1 MPNYT
6 FETLNDKD
14 FEDLVRDLLQ
24 KELGITLESF
34 KRGRDSGIDLRYSKP
49 KVLKS
54 DVIIQAKHWYN
65 SGVSKF
71 INYLEKTEFEKV
83 KALNPNRYIL
93 ATSLSLTPNN
103 KSKLIDIFKPFIIS
117 TSDIVDSE
125 LLNNLL
131 GKYPDVEKSHYKLW
145 LSSTSILQSIINNSI
160 KGRSEFFEQ
169 KIKERIS
176 KFVPTKT
183 YKKAI
188 NIINDKKLLIIIGE
202 PGIGK
207 TIMSQFI
214 IYEHLADGFELV
226 VINENVNE
234 AEELFL
240 PDKQQ
245 IFYFD
250 DFLGSNYLEILR
262 TQNSDSALINF
273 IDRITSSKGKRLIL
287 TSRTTIL
294 NKGCQ
299 LSDKLQDK
307 RIDLSKYE
315 ISINDYDNLEKAK
328 ILYNHLC
335 FSKLPN
341 EYRYKI
347 HADKF
352 YWQIIKHKNYNP
364 RLIEFITDSS
374 NAQNVEP
381 EKYTEFILHTLNHP
395 SLIWEH
401 AYENQIDDYCKF
413 LLLTLFSFPTGIES
427 CFLQPAYNCR
437 LEYEIKENGFKR
449 IHNPFFSKVKEL
461 QDGFIRHL
469 RNTDG
474 DEYYDFFNPSIVD
487 FLVNYLKKYP
497 DEKWRIIE
505 STVYFEQISTRFSFI
520 TGENIIIE
528 EDENE
533 RLYKI
538 IKSKENTFKSVKG
551 GSDTL
556 HLINIYLKFFQINNV
571 VTDLLSQFKCLKL
584 GEIIDSQFK
593 QFYDMILDFKN
604 IEILKKEVVKN
615 WEAVIL
621 KLFSMAWDKDE
632 FRSIKSL
639 FIEYSISFDDFIRD
653 KKDEV
658 ELYIDQF
665 LDSWI
670 GEFFET
676 DPELNS
682 YYELEDMREYIAGV
696 QSELLSFNNDF
707 GLRETSSFGKFNTYD
722 YDDKLNE
729 NRQRAEYED
738 YQANMH
744 EDYWSSSGSTYSD
757 ISAIDDLFSINDTN
771 C

>member
-1 MPNYT
+1 MSNYT

-49 KVLKS
+49 NALKS
-54 DVIIQAKHWYN
+54 DIIIQAKHWYN
-65 SGVSKF
+65 SGVLKF

-83 KALNPNRYIL
+83 KALNPKRYIL

-131 GKYPDVEKSHYKLW
+131 KKYPDVEKSHYKLW

-169 KIKERIS
+169 KIKDRIS

-183 YKKAI
+183 YNDAI
-188 NIINDKKLLIIIGE
+188 NIINDKKFLIVIGE

-214 IYEHLADGFELV
+214 IYEHLAHDFELV
-226 VINENVNE
+226 VINENIQE

-240 PDKQQ
+240 PNKQQ

-294 NKGCQ
+294 NKGRQ
-299 LSDKLQDK
+299 LSFKLQDK

-315 ISINDYDNLEKAK
+315 ISIKDYDNLEKAK

-335 FSKLPN
+335 FSSLPN

-347 HADKF
+347 HVDKF

-364 RLIEFITDSS
+364 RLIEFITDCS

-381 EKYTEFILHTLNHP
+381 EHYTEFILHTLNNP

-401 AYENQIDDYCKF
+401 AYENQIDDYCRF
-413 LLLTLFSFPTGIES
+413 LLLTLFSLPTGIKS
-427 CFLQPAYNCR
+427 CFLQSAYNCR
-437 LEYEIKENGFKR
+437 LEYEIKQNGFKR

-461 QDGFIRHL
+461 QEGFIHHL
-469 RNTDG
+469 RNTNG
-474 DEYYDFFNPSIVD
+474 DEYYDFFNPSIID

-505 STVYFEQISTRFSFI
+505 SMLYFEQLSSRFSFN
-520 TGENIIIE
+520 TGENIVIE
-528 EDENE
+528 KNENE

-538 IKSKENTFKSVKG
+538 IKSKENIFKSVIG
-551 GSDTL
+551 GSNTL
-556 HLINIYLKFFQINNV
+556 HLITIYLTFFPIDFV
-571 VTDLLSQFKCLKL
+571 ITDLLSQFKCLKID
-584 GEIIDSQFK
+584 EIAGFQFK
-593 QFYDMILDFKN
+593 QFHNLILGFKN
-604 IEILKKEVVKN
+604 VEVLKNEVAKK
-615 WEAVIL
+615 WEEVIL
-621 KLFSMAWDKDE
+621 KLFSMAGGQDE
-632 FRSIKSL
+632 FQSIKSL
-639 FIEYSISFDDFIRD
+639 FIEYSISFDGFIRD
-653 KKDEV
+653 NKDKV
-658 ELYIDQF
+658 EHYIDLF

-670 GEFFET
+670 DNFFNN
-676 DPELNS
+676 DSELNN
-682 YYELEDMREYIAGV
+682 YYEFEGLKAYVDDIQR
-696 QSELLSFNNDF
+696 ELLSFNNDF
-707 GLRETSSFGKFNTYD
+707 GLEETYSFGKFDTYD
-722 YDDKLNE
+722 YEGKLDE
-729 NRQRAEYED
+729 NQQRAEYED

-744 EDYWSSSGSTYSD
+744 EGWSSLDSTDSD
-757 ISAIDDLFSINDTN
+757 TSAIDDLFSINDTG
-771 C
+771 

>member
-1 MPNYT
+1 MANYT

-49 KVLKS
+49 YALKS
-54 DVIIQAKHWYN
+54 DIIIQAKHWYN
-65 SGVSKF
+65 SGVLKL

-83 KALNPNRYIL
+83 KALNPRRYIL

-103 KSKLIDIFKPFIIS
+103 KLKLIDIFKPFIIS

-131 GKYPDVEKSHYKLW
+131 KKYPDVEKNHFKLW
-145 LSSTSILQSIINNSI
+145 LSSTSIFQSIINNSI

-169 KIKERIS
+169 KIKDRIS

-183 YKKAI
+183 YSDAI
-188 NIINDKKLLIIIGE
+188 KIINDKKFLIVIGE

-214 IYEHLADGFELV
+214 IYEHLANNFELV
-226 VINENVNE
+226 VINENIQE

-262 TQNSDSALINF
+262 TQNSDSSLINF

-294 NKGCQ
+294 NKGRQ
-299 LSDKLQDK
+299 LSFKLQDK

-315 ISINDYDNLEKAK
+315 ISIKDYDNLERAK

-335 FSKLPN
+335 FSSLPN

-347 HADKF
+347 HLDKF
-352 YWQIIKHKNYNP
+352 YWQIIKHRNYNP
-364 RLIEFITDSS
+364 RLIEFITDCS

-381 EKYTEFILHTLNHP
+381 ERYTEFILHTLNNP

-401 AYENQIDDYCKF
+401 AYEYQIDDYCRF
-413 LLLTLFSFPTGIES
+413 LLLTLFSLPTGIKS
-427 CFLQPAYNCR
+427 CFLQSSYNCR
-437 LEYEIKENGFKR
+437 LEYEIKQNGFKR
-449 IHNPFFSKVKEL
+449 ILNPFFSKVKEL
-461 QDGFIRHL
+461 QDGFIHHL
-469 RNTDG
+469 RDTNG
-474 DEYYDFFNPSIVD
+474 DEYYDFFNPSIID
-487 FLVNYLKKYP
+487 FLVNYLKKNP

-505 STVYFEQISTRFSFI
+505 SMLFFEQLSSRFSFS
-520 TGENIIIE
+520 TGENIVIE
-528 EDENE
+528 KDENE

-538 IKSKENTFKSVKG
+538 IKNKENTLKSVTG
-551 GSDTL
+551 GSNTL
-556 HLINIYLKFFQINNV
+556 HLINIYLTFFPIEVVIN
-571 VTDLLSQFKCLKL
+571 DLLNQFKCLRL
-584 GEIIDSQFK
+584 DEIVDLQFK
-593 QFYDMILDFKN
+593 QFYNLILVFKN
-604 IEILKKEVVKN
+604 VEVLKDEVAKK
-615 WEAVIL
+615 WEEMVF
-621 KLFSMAWDKDE
+621 KLFSIARGQDE
-632 FRSIKSL
+632 FQSIKSL
-639 FIEYSISFDDFIRD
+639 FFEYNISFDDFIRD
-653 KKDEV
+653 NKDKV
-658 ELYIDQF
+658 EYYIDLF

-670 GEFFET
+670 DNFF
-676 DPELNS
+676 DNDSELNN
-682 YYELEDMREYIAGV
+682 YYEFEGLKAYIDDFQG
-696 QSELLSFNNDF
+696 ELLSFNNDF
-707 GLRETSSFGKFNTYD
+707 GLEKTSSFEKFDIYD
-722 YDDKLNE
+722 FYSKLEE
-729 NRQRAEYED
+729 NQERAEYED

-744 EDYWSSSGSTYSD
+744 EGWSSLDPTDSD
-757 ISAIDDLFSINDTN
+757 ISIIDDLFSINDA